1 MFGLA
6 RDLRLALRQLG
17 KTPGFSM
24 TVVLTLALGIGA
36 TTAMFS
42 LVEGVLLRPLPYKDA
57 DRVVLLGDHLGDSKG
72 IGVTAREIDT
82 YLTSTRAFSSLGG
95 YAESTYEVPGD
106 SAPEELHGGRLGAG
120 VFRAL
125 GVAPLLGRVFTEQE
139 EQARA
144 PFAVI
149 SYSLWLNRFHRDP
162 GVLGRSITLN
172 GSARTIIGVMPRGFE
187 FPLRAGHLDQ
197 AQLWVP
203 LSLTDAELSDLNSGA
218 WSYQMVARLR
228 DGVTV
233 AQGAQDADRVAH
245 EVMRTFPAA
254 MSAIRI
260 RGDVTPL
267 LESVVAEVRPL
278 LRTLFLAV
286 AVVLLIACANVAG
299 LLLVRA
305 IRRRREY
312 AVRLA
317 LGASSGAIVRES
329 LCEGLVLS
337 VAGGLLGLALAA
349 TAIRV
354 ALRLLPE
361 TMPRIDSV
369 AMDGG
374 VVGFALLVAV
384 ATGAVCSLAP
394 AFAALRTNLTDS
406 LKDGSRAGA
415 GASSHS
421 WLRSGLVVAEI
432 AIALVLLTV
441 SGEFLRSFE
450 KMREVDPGY
459 RPDHVLV
466 ASYELPERQ
475 YPSNESVENFDREVV
490 QRLSAK
496 PGVVAAGLTNDL
508 PGSGGW
514 AGSGF
519 TIEGVPVAKWKL
531 QFAIFA
537 SISGDYFRAMEIP
550 VLDGRTFTSADRSD
564 GMPVVIV
571 NESMA
576 KHSWPGERAVGKR
589 MHAGNPHRPYPWA
602 TVVGVVADTKVGSR
616 DEASRDQ
623 FYVPAAQPANLVGVA
638 DAAASRTEAAGGYI
652 ALRSALPPEQ
662 MTEILRTTVGGIDP
676 TLALREVQPMTEV
689 LANIEAPRRF
699 NTGLIGVF
707 AIGALLL
714 AVTGIYAVVA
724 FSVSLRTQEIG
735 VRMALGAQRG
745 GIARLVL
752 VSGAR
757 LALIGCGIGL
767 VGAAAVSRLV
777 ASFLFG
783 VSATDPLVYVLAAG
797 TMVVM
802 ALLASGIP
810 AWKAASADPVEALRS
825 N

>member
-1 MFGLA
+1 MRTLG
-6 RDLRLALRQLG
+6 RNLRVAFRQLG
-17 KTPGFSM
+17 KTPGFSL
-24 TVVLTLALGIGA
+24 TVMLTLALGIGA
-36 TTAMFS
+36 TTAIFS
-42 LVEGVLLRPLPYKDA
+42 LVEGVLLRPLPFKDA
-57 DRVVLLGDHLGDSKG
+57 DRIVLLGDHLGDSKG
-72 IGVTAREIDT
+72 IAVTAREIDT
-82 YLTSTRAFSSLGG
+82 YLSSTRAFSSLGG
-95 YAESTYEVPGD
+95 YADSTYEVPGG
-106 SAPEELHGGRLGAG
+106 ATPEELHGARLGAG
-120 VFRAL
+120 VFPTL
-125 GVAPLLGRVFTEQE
+125 GVEPLLGRVFTEQE
-139 EQARA
+139 EKAHA
-144 PFAVI
+144 PFTVI
-149 SYSLWLNRFHRDP
+149 SYSLWLNRFHRDQ
-162 GVLGRSITLN
+162 GVLGSSITLD
-172 GSARTIIGVMPRGFE
+172 GRPHTIIGVMPRGFE

-203 LSLTDAELSDLNSGA
+203 LSLTDAELSDENSGA
-218 WSYQMVARLR
+218 WKYQMIARLR

-233 AQGAQDADRVAH
+233 AQGAQDADRVAQ

-260 RGDVTPL
+260 RGDVSPL
-267 LESVVAEVRPL
+267 LEFVVADVRPL

-317 LGASSGAIVRES
+317 LGASSAVIVRES
-329 LCEGLVLS
+329 LCEGLLLS
-337 VAGGLLGLALAA
+337 VMGGLLGLALAA
-349 TAIRV
+349 IAIRV

-361 TMPRIDSV
+361 SMPRIDSV

-384 ATGAVCSLAP
+384 VTGAVCSLAP

-406 LKDGSRAGA
+406 LKEGA
-415 GASSHS
+415 RTGTGASSHA
-421 WLRSGLVVAEI
+421 WLRSALVVAEI

-441 SGEFLRSFE
+441 SGAFLRSFE
-450 KMREVDPGY
+450 KMRAVDPGY

-466 ASYELPERQ
+466 ARYALPERQ
-475 YPSNESVENFDREVV
+475 YPNNDSVENFDREVV
-490 QRLSAK
+490 ARLSAK
-496 PGVVAAGLTNDL
+496 PGVVAAGITDDL

-531 QFAIFA
+531 QFAVFA

-564 GMPVVIV
+564 GVPVVIV

-576 KHSWPGERAVGKR
+576 KHSWPGERAIGKR
-589 MHAGNPHRPYPWA
+589 MHAGNPKRPYPWA

-623 FYVPAAQPANLVGVA
+623 FYIPAQQPVILNGAT
-638 DAAASRTEAAGGYI
+638 AAASRTEAAGGYI
-652 ALRSALPPEQ
+652 TLRSALAPEQ
-662 MTEILRTTVGGIDP
+662 MADILRSTVAEIDP
-676 TLALREVQPMTEV
+676 TLPLREVQPMSEV

-699 NTGLIGVF
+699 NTGLIGAF
-707 AIGALLL
+707 AVGALLL

-735 VRMALGAQRG
+735 VRMALGAQRV

-757 LALIGCGIGL
+757 LALFGCGIGL
-767 VGAAAVSRLV
+767 LGSVAVSRLV
-777 ASFLFG
+777 GSFLFG
-783 VSATDPLVYVLAAG
+783 VSATDPLVYVLASG
-797 TMVVM
+797 TMMVM
-802 ALLASGIP
+802 ALVASGIP
-810 AWKAASADPVEALRS
+810 AWRAASADPVEALRS